1 MSFFDDIHE
10 EESFKFSFQE
20 VPDIEEWPEHEL
32 LANEKEM
39 LGFYITKHPLARF
52 ERLLHAYSTCSV
64 SKLANLSD
72 GQEVL
77 IGGIVKKVRTT
88 VTRKKGEKM
97 AIVTLEDLDNFVG
110 VLVFPSAYRKAPDL
124 VKEDSMVYVRGRLNL
139 REEEP
144 KIVAEDI
151 IPLEKVKEMFTK
163 SVLVKLSTTGLEEK
177 TMERIK
183 KVMQRHKGKIP
194 VFVDIVSPGGRR
206 IRLSTDKDLGV
217 YPSDELVAEVEE
229 IVGPGNIK
237 FVTK

>member
-1 MSFFDDIHE
+1 
-10 EESFKFSFQE
+10 
-20 VPDIEEWPEHEL
+20 
-32 LANEKEM
+32 
-39 LGFYITKHPLARF
+39 
-52 ERLLHAYSTCSV
+52 
-64 SKLANLSD
+64 
-72 GQEVL
+72 
-77 IGGIVKKVRTT
+77 
-88 VTRKKGEKM
+88 
-97 AIVTLEDLDNFVG
+97 
-110 VLVFPSAYRKAPDL
+110 
-124 VKEDSMVYVRGRLNL
+124 MVYVRGRLNL

-163 SVLVKLSTTGLEEK
+163 LVLVKLSTTGLEEK

-194 VFVDIVSPGGRR
+194 VFVDILSPGGRR
-206 IRLSTDKDLGV
+206 IRLSTDKELGV

>member
-1 MSFFDDIHE
+1 
-10 EESFKFSFQE
+10 
-20 VPDIEEWPEHEL
+20 
-32 LANEKEM
+32 
-39 LGFYITKHPLARF
+39 
-52 ERLLHAYSTCSV
+52 
-64 SKLANLSD
+64 
-72 GQEVL
+72 
-77 IGGIVKKVRTT
+77 
-88 VTRKKGEKM
+88 
-97 AIVTLEDLDNFVG
+97 EDLDNFVG